1 MSDTAHLESLIL
13 RHRQIDLK
21 IQEGYSDYLDD
32 AHLKK
37 MKQEKLYLKD
47 QIEFLKKKGLSE
59 EENSN
64 SIGFN

>member
-1 MSDTAHLESLIL
+1 MSDVTHLESLIR

-21 IQEGYSDYLDD
+21 IQEGYSYYLDD

-47 QIEFLKKKGLSE
+47 QIECLKKKGLSE
-59 EENSN
+59 EENSD
-64 SIGFN
+64 SIGIN